1 MLDVRRVNYSN
12 GATFSLS
19 HCLRIP
25 GPWWSL
31 IGAGLCSGTAGRLA
45 GPCDCG
51 LVSADS
57 CSFQPRPWPHM
68 TSGAGH
74 GAGHAP
80 PRERLSEIDVSH
92 EAGGGGGG
100 REGVEGRD
108 VNE

>member
-31 IGAGLCSGTAGRLA
+31 IGAGLRSGTAGRLA

-57 CSFQPRPWPHM
+57 CSFQPRPWLRM

-80 PRERLSEIDVSH
+80 PQERLSEIDVSH
-92 EAGGGGGG
+92 EAGGG
-100 REGVEGRD
+100 EEGR
-108 VNE
+108 